1 MDNNYSFIVI
11 KSNNFDINK
20 YKLITNNS
28 SNKND
33 YLNKNIFL
41 EDIKDYVTVINNI
54 NDLYDGLNKHLEMTS
69 ETIGNTFDLYSNE
82 YILYQLC
89 YKSTKNKQNNLST
102 YLSYNNTCFF
112 DTCILLLNNIN
123 YTNYQT
129 TLTSSKLDDIYE
141 LFVHKQLHYGIHIKN
156 NIYEQIIFDN
166 KLTILNSSIKI
177 DTLITEINLFKFKFL
192 IFSTLDA
199 TNNRDENKI
208 GTKLCNKKINQDII
222 IVSLYSDNT
231 YDDLS
236 INMFNYIINNITDN
250 NTEEEI
256 IPEYDENK
264 ICKIKTKWRLLYNK
278 QIKCNSCNK
287 IITTKIINCED
298 CYRNNYCSENCKIN
312 HKLIHS
318 KFCLN

>member
-1 MDNNYSFIVI
+1 MNNNYSFIVI

-20 YKLITNNS
+20 YILINNNS

-33 YLNKNIFL
+33 YLNKNKFL

-54 NDLYDGLNKHLEMTS
+54 SNIYDELNNHLEMTS
-69 ETIGNTFDLYSNE
+69 DTIGNTYDLYSNE
-82 YILYQLC
+82 YTLYQLC

-123 YTNYQT
+123 FTNYKT
-129 TLTSSKLDDIYE
+129 TIYNSTLNDIYE
-141 LFVHKQLHYGIHIKN
+141 LFIHKLLHYGIHIKN

-166 KLTILNSSIKI
+166 KLNIQNTSINI
-177 DTLITEINLFKFKFL
+177 DKLLIEINIYKFKFL
-192 IFSTLDA
+192 VYTT
-199 TNNRDENKI
+199 TNISDNIENKI
-208 GTKLCNKKINQDII
+208 GTKLCNKKIYQDIVI
-222 IVSLYSDNT
+222 ISLYADDI

-236 INMFNYIINNITDN
+236 INMFNYIINTISDN
-250 NTEEEI
+250 NIEEDI
-256 IPEYDENK
+256 TPEYDENK
-264 ICKIKTKWRLLYNK
+264 ISKIKTKWRLIYNK
-278 QIKCNSCNK
+278 KIICNSCNK
-287 IITTKIINCED
+287 IITTKILNCEE

-312 HKLIHS
+312 HKQIHS